1 MVKFDD
7 VSKTV
12 DDLFKKPFNSGK
24 VDVDIKAN
32 NFTLK
37 NSCKD
42 GSISSKLELKSSDA
56 LMGLAPN
63 FSLPCTNKFDGKS
76 LTFELAKSFNDV
88 KVGLDT
94 TFTPAS
100 GKLGNVVKVDY
111 ACGQYGVTA
120 GLKASVDDIG
130 SAEFHATTGLKGQV
144 VGVKGA
150 LNNPTA
156 LKFVYSPCSDFTVN
170 TDLTKY
176 DISYHMSGASHSVG
190 VQYGWVMGSNH
201 SNFGFAAKKSLASG
215 ANLHVKTD
223 LTGAVHLAHVSNI
236 SVGEF
241 DGVKCTLGA
250 QVDALNFG
258 KTAPVFGAGFEFNF

>member
-1 MVKFDD
+1 MGTHPIFESDFDCLTDSFFNMV
-7 VSKTV
+7 
-12 DDLFKKPFNSGK
+12 
-24 VDVDIKAN
+24 
-32 NFTLK
+32 
-37 NSCKD
+37 
-42 GSISSKLELKSSDA
+42 
-56 LMGLAPN
+56 
-63 FSLPCTNKFDGKS
+63 KFDGKS
-76 LTFELAKSFNDV
+76 LTFEASKSFNDV

-94 TFTPAS
+94 TWS

-130 SAEFHATTGLKGQV
+130 AAKFHATTGLKGQV
-144 VGVKGA
+144 VGIKGA

-156 LKFVYSPCSDFTVN
+156 LKFVYSPCSNFTVN

-215 ANLHVKTD
+215 ADLHVKTD
-223 LTGAVHLAHVSNI
+223 LTGAVHLAHVSKI

-250 QVDALNFG
+250 QVDALNWG
-258 KTAPVFGAGFEFNF
+258 KSAPVFGAGFEFNF